1 MVVAA
6 PIDRYAKRI
15 ARDLTR
21 GRAPSL
27 TDEIAAYLGS
37 GPEAIFDNLKGLLD
51 RIANN
56 SDEALTGA
64 HLALLS
70 MQLEFLSYRIDLGH
84 REAIDLQTAFEERVA
99 ALVRESESPGLVL
112 GLVGAAIHQA
122 KLAAGPVLRALQQET
137 LDDEAKDLDAELDI
151 QSALSEV
158 AEGCGG
164 DVFAIIESLTEV
176 THAMPAEARPLFAQQ
191 MLAGADPV
199 MREAAALLSLD
210 PDEGVRRAVAA
221 MLAANAGPLTPTAL
235 RRLIAIRNWI
245 PAKEQ
250 LAIDE
255 AIRVARSSGVACAS
269 WRQATATDI
278 RASGIDGSGAAGFAM
293 VSPAGGKHR
302 FSSIVFRFGEGVID
316 AWSTEPMAKG
326 RLRGMLRE
334 AEGTMLRSVPRRHL
348 DLVAQHYLAVGRER
362 SAVPPLGL
370 LQVAEAIGAAEW
382 RPARLDWEATLETL
396 IAELPRTLREPTRI
410 ERTMKDSVAW
420 AAEDT
425 VSASWFENDQDVV
438 DLVAKLPASE
448 KAVDYVLTTVVERRK
463 LKWAERFLWMA
474 LWFKESGLGGRW
486 PHYALLAHELA
497 RGRPVD
503 SIPLM
508 RMIASNTLICAGDA
522 VWIEDGR

>member
-164 DVFAIIESLTEV
+164 DVFAIIES
-176 THAMPAEARPLFAQQ
+176 
-191 MLAGADPV
+191 
-199 MREAAALLSLD
+199 LLSLD